1 MATCFSCGAEL
12 PDRIY
17 RNTLCESCGADAK
30 VCLNCEFYD
39 ASAHWQCRETIPEP
53 VHDKDRANFC
63 DYFHPAPASRGSGA
77 AGSAAGSAAGADEKA
92 RDAFSKL
99 FGDE

>member
-1 MATCFSCGAEL
+1 MATCFACGAAL
-12 PDRIY
+12 PQKIY

-39 ASAHWQCRETIPEP
+39 ESAHWQCHETIPER
-53 VHDKDRANFC
+53 VKEKDRANFC
-63 DYFHPAPASRGSGA
+63 DYFRPSSKGRVGTSGNDI
-77 AGSAAGSAAGADEKA
+77 AGTA
-92 RDAFSKL
+92 RDDFSKL

>member
-1 MATCFSCGAEL
+1 MASCFVCGAEL
-12 PDRIY
+12 PKKIY

-39 ASAHWQCRETIPEP
+39 ESAHWQCRETIPEA
-53 VHDKDRANFC
+53 VKEKDRANFC
-63 DYFHPAPASRGSGA
+63 DYFRAASSRRVKSSGNGSQ
-77 AGSAAGSAAGADEKA
+77 GSA